1 MGHVSTYPDKERDEI
16 VLHKINHD
24 AERRA
29 TLTQLEKQ
37 HSMIKPPQCPI
48 CERPLVG
55 EIAREGI
62 SFPFCSER
70 CRRVDFF
77 RWCDGKYAIVEPLDP
92 HRMAEEL
99 EQRRAELIGAEEADE
114 TDGTL

>member
-1 MGHVSTYPDKERDEI
+1 
-16 VLHKINHD
+16 
-24 AERRA
+24 
-29 TLTQLEKQ
+29 
-37 HSMIKPPQCPI
+37 MIKPPQCPI

-55 EIAREGI
+55 EAAREGS

-92 HRMAEEL
+92 GRMAAEL
-99 EQRRAELIGAEEADE
+99 EERRAELVGAEEADE
-114 TDGTL
+114 ADDGL